1 MKTWVVRMLSLPA
14 LVIAALFVD
23 AASLTKRQFSESF
36 ETPTAPASLV
46 LALEYE
52 NSEPQSGPEP
62 ASLQLPAANEEN
74 RNDRRCMTVCSRWGE
89 DCVMLSPAADVLAKK
104 CVRTCKTFAEEC
116 L

>member
-1 MKTWVVRMLSLPA
+1 MLFLPA
-14 LVIAALFVD
+14 LVIAASFVD
-23 AASLTKRQFSESF
+23 AASLTERRSF
-36 ETPTAPASLV
+36 ASLEAPIAPASLV